1 MQDPQPTL
9 RKRLVRTL
17 EWGVGIACLTLIV
30 AEFVLTNL
38 PKLSAD
44 VSGPIR
50 PNDPMGAMFN
60 LSNKG
65 FLPVYDVKAG
75 CKVMRVDTPPF
86 RDRDFVEPITVYFS
100 ESRAEILSPG
110 HKMTVP
116 CARAIAIKR
125 DNMET
130 LEIHAEIF
138 FVVTI
143 QTEMG
148 LVAQIGK
155 FPNGNEEN
163 KKWNLDMGKHPAMIP
178 NA

>member
-17 EWGVGIACLTLIV
+17 EWVVGIACLTLIV
-30 AEFVLTNL
+30 SEFILTNL

-44 VSGPIR
+44 VSGPIH
-50 PNDPMGAMFN
+50 PNDLMGAMFN

-86 RDRDFVEPITVYFS
+86 RDGDFVEPITVYFS

-110 HKMTVP
+110 TK
-116 CARAIAIKR
+116 
-125 DNMET
+125 
-130 LEIHAEIF
+130 
-138 FVVTI
+138 
-143 QTEMG
+143 
-148 LVAQIGK
+148 
-155 FPNGNEEN
+155 
-163 KKWNLDMGKHPAMIP
+163 
-178 NA
+178 

>member
-17 EWGVGIACLTLIV
+17 EWVVGIACLTLIV
-30 AEFVLTNL
+30 SEFILTNL

-50 PNDPMGAMFN
+50 PNDLMGAMFN

-110 HKMTVP
+110 HRMTVP

-138 FVVTI
+138 FVVTYRPKWVWWHKS
-143 QTEMG
+143 EN
-148 LVAQIGK
+148 
-155 FPNGNEEN
+155 FPMETKKTKNGIWIWES
-163 KKWNLDMGKHPAMIP
+163 IP
-178 NA
+178 R